1 MLKKEYGTVHHNRIM
16 KAVMEYREVE
26 LTLTGVKIVPHMGG
40 GKFSWLIAATLDH
53 SVPEQI
59 RDFLGL
65 EYNED
70 YNPHITLL
78 EKVVGEY
85 C

>member
-1 MLKKEYGTVHHNRIM
+1 M
-16 KAVMEYREVE
+16 
-26 LTLTGVKIVPHMGG
+26 PHMGG

>member
-1 MLKKEYGTVHHNRIM
+1 MLKKEYGTVPSERIM
-16 KAVMEYREVE
+16 SAVMEYREVDI
-26 LTLTGVKIVPHMGG
+26 TLTGVKIVPHMGG
-40 GKFSWLIAATLDH
+40 GKFSWLIAASLDH
-53 SVPEQI
+53 SLPEEI
-59 RDFLGL
+59 RSFLGL
-65 EYNED
+65 PYNKD